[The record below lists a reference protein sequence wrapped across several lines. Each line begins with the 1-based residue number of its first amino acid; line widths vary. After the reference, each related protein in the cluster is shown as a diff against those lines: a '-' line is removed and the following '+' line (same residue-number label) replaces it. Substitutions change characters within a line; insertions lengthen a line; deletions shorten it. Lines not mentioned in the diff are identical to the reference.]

1 MEALPRQLSLVD
13 SVYRAI
19 RDSICDGALKPGERI
34 TQEGIAERLDVS
46 RQPVGQALV
55 LLRSHGFIQDAGRR
69 GVMVT
74 LLEPS
79 TVQDIYEIRS
89 ALDQLA
95 VRLAAERA
103 DKTLVE
109 DGKRLIGE
117 VRETLESASTS
128 ELVKADMEFHDLIYR
143 HSGNALIQPSLGAYW
158 HHLRRVMAA
167 VIEFGIEHEQIWF
180 EHEGILV
187 AVGERDAEEAA
198 RLAKAHVERASRSL
212 TKNLEATLPKTD
224 GAGRRDTD

>member
-13 SVYRAI
+13 SVYQAI

-34 TQEGIAERLDVS
+34 TQEAIAERLDVS

-74 LLEPS
+74 PLEPS

-95 VRLAAERA
+95 ARLAAERA
-103 DKTLVE
+103 DESLMAE
-109 DGKRLIGE
+109 GRELIAR
-117 VRETLESASTS
+117 VRPNLETASTS
-128 ELVKADMEFHDLIYR
+128 ELVKADMDFHDLIYR
-143 HSGNALIQPSLGAYW
+143 HSGNALIQPSLGTYW

-167 VIEFGIEHEQIWF
+167 VISFWDYHERIWD
-180 EHEGILV
+180 EHEGILN
-187 AVGERDAEEAA
+187 AIGDGDGNEAA
-198 RLAKAHVERASRSL
+198 RLAKAHVERASQEL
-212 TKNLEATLPKTD
+212 TKSLQSTLPKSD
-224 GAGRRDTD
+224 GGAARDAG